1 MVSLPFVARTEVSE
15 EIDAAF
21 GAARAGRGTLLI
33 VSGEPGIGKSRLLQE
48 AAPAAD
54 GFQVVWCWCPPAAG
68 AALRLWSQ
76 VVRGLAEAS
85 TAAARLMHDS
95 PYLAGLA
102 ASGRAHQGDPEGARS
117 QLAFDLAELMAAAAA
132 QRPLLVLIDDL
143 HDADASSLR
152 LLAELAPSLRAMP
165 AVVIAAARDGDHAWP
180 DRLDSRGALMR
191 FGTVIPLRPLGAD
204 DVRALVTGAVGSAPA
219 DTVRTIYDRSGGN
232 PFLATELIRL
242 LADRSQ
248 DFSPAGGAVP
258 DTVRAIIAAQLAGL
272 PGRPAGLVG
281 LGHRHPVPPRHPGG
295 SGGRPAHRP
304 ARFARGRVPRRAAR

>member
-1 MVSLPFVARTEVSE
+1 
-15 EIDAAF
+15 
-21 GAARAGRGTLLI
+21 
-33 VSGEPGIGKSRLLQE
+33 
-48 AAPAAD
+48 
-54 GFQVVWCWCPPAAG
+54 
-68 AALRLWSQ
+68 
-76 VVRGLAEAS
+76 
-85 TAAARLMHDS
+85 MHDS

-180 DRLDSRGALMR
+180 DRLDARGTLMR

-219 DTVRTIYDRSGGN
+219 DTARTIYDRSGGN

-242 LADRSQ
+242 LADRGQ

-258 DTVRAIIAAQLAGL
+258 DTVRAITAAQLAGL
-272 PGRPAGLVG
+272 PEPAVRLVWSASLIGTRFRRDILADLAGVPLTGLHDSLADAYRAGL
-281 LGHRHPVPPRHPGG
+281 LGDGSPARTGSGMISSAMRSMTRSRPGPGRSCMGAPPR
-295 SGGRPAHRP
+295 S
-304 ARFARGRVPRRAAR
+304 